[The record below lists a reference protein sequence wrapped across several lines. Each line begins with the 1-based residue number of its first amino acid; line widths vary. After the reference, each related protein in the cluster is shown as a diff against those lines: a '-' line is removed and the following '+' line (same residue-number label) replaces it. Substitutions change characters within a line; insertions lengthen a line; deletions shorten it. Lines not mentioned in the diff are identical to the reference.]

1 MTKLNKLKGFG
12 FDWMV
17 VRSEG
22 DLSAIIPKV
31 KISLTLSRYYYK
43 ASRNK
48 I

>member
-1 MTKLNKLKGFG
+1 MKGFG
-12 FDWMV
+12 LDWMV

-22 DLSAIIPKV
+22 DLCANIPKV

-43 ASRNK
+43 ASKNK